1 MDGHAKCLGSFSF
14 PDYMKAGGR
23 LALQDGTGLTSMFKN
38 VQVRNFGNT
47 ASFYSQPNLIK
58 PDNRRLKLESY
69 SGEIKK

>member
-1 MDGHAKCLGSFSF
+1 MDGHAKCLGSLF
-14 PDYMKAGGR
+14 PPNYVKAGER

-38 VQVRNFGNT
+38 VQVCNFGNT

-69 SGEIKK
+69 SGEVKK